1 MKISDESSRQ
11 EENIVIEGKQV
22 VLGSKSFRPSDD
34 NPKTTKFSKST
45 VIFLTGI
52 LNNADSKSIKP
63 LCQTFA
69 NETGAD
75 AFAIDNPGEK
85 VAEAAEAIRQFI
97 KQKQLKNI
105 IIAGNSLGGVKA
117 MHLVNLITEKNRDI
131 VISGLILINSGG
143 LYEQSALTYPVMHV
157 VDFLSTKDSIAQLA
171 KNAKGK
177 RTITQNQQNY
187 EQDAW
192 QGLVNEPKNPLTAY
206 NNLQEVTRKHPGAA
220 TIRVP
225 VIIVH
230 GLNDLSFQHDKI
242 MPNSD
247 PVIDETLS
255 ISQRESHIQETIFPN
270 SPYVRVLVPEKVAH
284 HNTMYLH
291 GDIVAHDA
299 LELLNGWQK
308 RAKK

>member
-1 MKISDESSRQ
+1 MTVRSSTTRQ
-11 EENIVIEGKQV
+11 VEHFIVKKHEV
-22 VLGSKSFRPSDD
+22 VLGSRSFHPVKRKKGLQD
-34 NPKTTKFSKST
+34 T

-52 LNNADSKSIKP
+52 LNNADSKSIEP

-69 NETGAD
+69 NETGTD
-75 AFAIDNPGEK
+75 TFAIDNPGEK

-97 KQKQLKNI
+97 DQKQLKNI

-117 MHLVNLITEKNRDI
+117 MHLVNLLAKKIPAITIN
-131 VISGLILINSGG
+131 GLILINSGG
-143 LYEQSALTYPVMHV
+143 LYEQNALTYPVMHAL
-157 VDFLSTKDSIAQLA
+157 DFFKTKNSITQLA

-177 RTITQNQQNY
+177 GIIKKNQQNY

-192 QGLVNEPKNPLTAY
+192 QGLIAEPKDPLIAF
-206 NNLQEVTRKHPGAA
+206 NNLQEVTQKFPGAA
-220 TIRVP
+220 NIHVP

-230 GLNDLSFQHDKI
+230 GLNDLSFQHDQI
-242 MPNSD
+242 MPRPD
-247 PVIDETLS
+247 PTVDEVLT
-255 ISQRESHIQETIFPN
+255 ISQRESHVQKTIFPN

-299 LELLNGWQK
+299 LVLLEKWS
-308 RAKK
+308 KKKIT